1 METEE
6 QILSKQREA
15 LIELQGWQREILEM
29 AHSEGFELKP
39 QQQRMI
45 EELLFPSDS
54 NPYWVEKEYKKVLE
68 RVLLFGYYN
77 EEDREALNYARE
89 CYLRGKNWIK

>member
-6 QILSKQREA
+6 QTLSKQREA
-15 LIELQGWQREILEM
+15 LLELQGWQEEILRMELDT
-29 AHSEGFELKP
+29 FELKP

-54 NPYWVEKEYKKVLE
+54 NPFWVEEKYKRILQ
-68 RVLLFGYYN
+68 RVLNLGFYG
-77 EEDREALNYARE
+77 EGDREALNFARE
-89 CYLRGKNWIK
+89 CYLKGKNWIK

>member
-6 QILSKQREA
+6 QTLSKQREA
-15 LIELQGWQREILEM
+15 LLELQQWQEEILRMELDT
-29 AHSEGFELKP
+29 FELKP

-54 NPYWVEKEYKKVLE
+54 NPFWVEDEYKFILK
-68 RVLLFGYYN
+68 RVLMFGYYS
-77 EEDREALNYARE
+77 EEDREALNFARE
-89 CYLRGKNWIK
+89 CYLKGKNWIK

>member
-1 METEE
+1 METQSEFL
-6 QILSKQREA
+6 QQWQKQ
-15 LIELQGWQREILEM
+15 ILEM
-29 AHSEGFELKP
+29 DYQYIFELKP

-54 NPYWVEKEYKKVLE
+54 NPFWVELEYKKVLE
-68 RVLLFGYYN
+68 RVLMFNHYS

-89 CYLRGKNWIK
+89 CYLKGKNWIK

>member
-1 METEE
+1 MGN
-6 QILSKQREA
+6 
-15 LIELQGWQREILEM
+15 ELRDWQEEILRMELDT
-29 AHSEGFELKP
+29 FDLKP

-54 NPYWVEKEYKKVLE
+54 NPFWVEEKYKLILG
-68 RVLLFGYYN
+68 RVLNLGFYG
-77 EEDREALNYARE
+77 EEDRETLNYARE